1 MRSILFVLFA
11 LFLGGLCATHTS
23 ANQSFNKKGK
33 AMVQA
38 VSRLLNQ
45 IKSQDD
51 EAALAQRSSLD
62 QVAKL
67 RMVLKQLLHQ
77 AKAQTS
83 RGTILEAQDDK
94 TALAQLYVH
103 LLESQIQKQED
114 KAEIQSLTSD
124 IRDTFSTLENKLK
137 GGFKTF
143 ESKVK
148 DLFQSIG

>member
-1 MRSILFVLFA
+1 
-11 LFLGGLCATHTS
+11 
-23 ANQSFNKKGK
+23 
-33 AMVQA
+33 MVQA